1 MSLKAFNILLVAT
14 SLLGFLEWGGGNQ
27 SFLFQVEAELFS
39 KLFVDPRSVVHP
51 FTILPV
57 LGQLFLLIT
66 LFQKHPDKGLTYT
79 GIACLSLLLVFMF
92 IIGLMSFNIKVILS
106 TLPFLMV
113 AIFTIWYLRRST
125 VRT

>member
-113 AIFTIWYLRRST
+113 AIFTIWHRRRST